1 MNKPPDPLIVVLR
14 SPLLVPDLQRSLPD
28 PVIPSL
34 HLQLQFL
41 RSPILA
47 FALLPTNL
55 AQSTAWIL
63 LLFFASSSV
72 SPSSPSRHSRIH
84 RVWLHPL
91 VQLRLSPPFGR
102 STVLPSPAS
111 YDVLADAV
119 SHRNRGSCFYSDQSS
134 IEGHLCTV
142 RHLFRLLGF
151 RSEYQPD
158 ARVQSTTCR
167 FSSHL
172 CLAMILG
179 YYSAVSVK
187 LGASVWY
194 VVHRFVRSFFARL
207 RYVLIS
213 PPLF

>member
-72 SPSSPSRHSRIH
+72 SPSSPLRHSRTH
-84 RVWLHPL
+84 HVWFHTLVNCGCLLLSGGLRSCQCSEIVSSMSLHVSSERKNSL
-91 VQLRLSPPFGR
+91 VRDREFLL
-102 STVLPSPAS
+102 L
-111 YDVLADAV
+111 YD
-119 SHRNRGSCFYSDQSS
+119 
-134 IEGHLCTV
+134 
-142 RHLFRLLGF
+142 
-151 RSEYQPD
+151 P
-158 ARVQSTTCR
+158 
-167 FSSHL
+167 
-172 CLAMILG
+172 
-179 YYSAVSVK
+179 
-187 LGASVWY
+187 
-194 VVHRFVRSFFARL
+194 
-207 RYVLIS
+207 
-213 PPLF
+213 